1 MATKPSIWLHKRN
14 NSRLC
19 VRDDVLYSV
28 NFSMLRT
35 SLCLG
40 ILFALIG
47 CGGNTASLSGN
58 VTYEGQPVVQGHI
71 DCLPTQGGSASVG
84 AKIVDGKYRVEGLTP
99 GTRLVQ
105 ISGVLKIV
113 GPISSADME
122 RKAKEAKG
130 KPKADAPDA
139 DNIPIDAKGNNVQI
153 EITAGQQTKD
163 FDLKRPK

>member
-1 MATKPSIWLHKRN
+1 MPS
-14 NSRLC
+14 
-19 VRDDVLYSV
+19 D
-28 NFSMLRT
+28 
-35 SLCLG
+35 
-40 ILFALIG
+40 
-47 CGGNTASLSGN
+47 SGR
-58 VTYEGQPVVQGHI
+58 I
-71 DCLPTQGGSASVG
+71 ASVG